1 MYSLRK
7 VAVTAVA
14 MFVLCYGLAPARQMG
29 TVTVVLTFD
38 QETGGLKHGSPIRG
52 VSLSGVTFDFTRD
65 GLASIDALYG
75 GVIHRTPGAPRRV
88 LTFVQE
94 PAIEG
99 NAQGVLTMTFAAPT
113 AELRFGI
120 ARSTTGASAAVSLS
134 DDKGR
139 LISTTQVPL
148 TTSGAVSEGVF
159 SFSAPPG
166 RPVKR
171 AVVSFPNAAINTRF
185 AIDNL
190 TFNVP
195 A

>member
-1 MYSLRK
+1 MYPLRK
-7 VAVTAVA
+7 VLLTAVA
-14 MFVLCYGLAPARQMG
+14 LFVLCYGMPVAAQMG
-29 TVTVVLTFD
+29 SVTVVLTFD
-38 QETGGLKHGSPIRG
+38 QETGGLKYGSPIRD
-52 VSLSGVTFDFTRD
+52 VSLSGVTFDFTRE
-65 GLASIDALYG
+65 GLASIDAFYG
-75 GVIHRTPGAPRRV
+75 GVIHRTPGGPPRV

-94 PAIEG
+94 PALEG
-99 NAQGVLTMTFAAPT
+99 NAQGILTMTFAVPT

-120 ARSTTGASAAVSLS
+120 ARSTTGASASVQLF
-134 DDKGR
+134 DDRGR
-139 LISTTQVPL
+139 VISTTSVPL

-159 SFSAPPG
+159 QHSSAG
-166 RPVKR
+166 RQVKR